1 MSINLQNVSY
11 TYQAGTPFEGRALFN
26 INLDILDGSYTAFI
40 GHTGSGKS
48 TIMQL
53 LNGLHVPTTGIVSVD
68 KQDITNYS
76 KNKEIKSIR
85 KHVGLVFQFPESQLF
100 EETVLKDVAFGPQN
114 FGVSPEEAEA
124 LAREKLA
131 LVGISENL
139 FEKNPFELSG
149 GQMRRVAIAG
159 ILAMQ
164 PKVLVLDEPTAG
176 LDPKGR
182 KELMTI
188 FKKLHQSGMT
198 IVLVTHLMDDVANYA
213 DFVYVLDKGK
223 IILSGKPKT
232 IFQQVSLLE
241 KKQLGVP
248 KVTKLAQRL
257 VDRGIPIS
265 SLPITLEELKEVL
278 KHG

>member
-1 MSINLQNVSY
+1 
-11 TYQAGTPFEGRALFN
+11 
-26 INLDILDGSYTAFI
+26 
-40 GHTGSGKS
+40 
-48 TIMQL
+48 
-53 LNGLHVPTTGIVSVD
+53 
-68 KQDITNYS
+68 
-76 KNKEIKSIR
+76 
-85 KHVGLVFQFPESQLF
+85 
-100 EETVLKDVAFGPQN
+100 
-114 FGVSPEEAEA
+114 
-124 LAREKLA
+124 
-131 LVGISENL
+131 
-139 FEKNPFELSG
+139 
-149 GQMRRVAIAG
+149 MRRVAIAG

-241 KKQLGVP
+241 KN
-248 KVTKLAQRL
+248 
-257 VDRGIPIS
+257 S
-265 SLPITLEELKEVL
+265 
-278 KHG
+278 